1 MSSDDAQAVVSL
13 LQDEGVDYRYN
24 DKNGSVQVM
33 SDTVDKTRAEL
44 LSKGYPKSGFTYDMY
59 RNNAGIMSTEKDKEK
74 YTLYELQDRLGA
86 QIGLFEGVRD
96 AKVTIAEG
104 GTQKY
109 ALDDAQQTDAS
120 ASVVV
125 TMNPGQDLTDTKAA
139 AIKNLIARAVK
150 GMNFTNVSV
159 FEAATMMEVGGED
172 EAGNT
177 AGYRK
182 RCSRAYQS
190 GRKKYSRKCAPG
202 PGINVW
208 TGKSCSFCKRHT
220 EYAEA
225 DPGNSPVYHSG

>member
-1 MSSDDAQAVVSL
+1 
-13 LQDEGVDYRYN
+13 
-24 DKNGSVQVM
+24 M

-109 ALDDAQQTDAS
+109 ALDDTQQTDAS

-125 TMNPGQDLTDTKAA
+125 TMDPGQDLTDTKAA

-159 FEAATMMEVGGED
+159 FDAA
-172 EAGNT
+172 
-177 AGYRK
+177 
-182 RCSRAYQS
+182 RAYQS
-190 GRKKYSRKCAPG
+190 GRKKYSRKCAPC

-208 TGKSCSFCKRHT
+208 SGKSCSFCKRHT

>member
-1 MSSDDAQAVVSL
+1 
-13 LQDEGVDYRYN
+13 
-24 DKNGSVQVM
+24 M

-125 TMNPGQDLTDTKAA
+125 TMNP
-139 AIKNLIARAVK
+139 
-150 GMNFTNVSV
+150 
-159 FEAATMMEVGGED
+159 
-172 EAGNT
+172 
-177 AGYRK
+177 
-182 RCSRAYQS
+182 
-190 GRKKYSRKCAPG
+190 
-202 PGINVW
+202 
-208 TGKSCSFCKRHT
+208 
-220 EYAEA
+220 
-225 DPGNSPVYHSG
+225 